1 MFKSLPTAL
10 QSQQPP
16 AQQQAKDQALQP
28 NQGSHLVLRQSELPL
43 DPEEDLLICEDDS
56 ADRFPRCKTIQTP
69 AHQHLTAV
77 NRCIATALTNQPVG
91 GKQLPPTPQEAIQ
104 ALGTHLAEGNGLGT

>member
-1 MFKSLPTAL
+1 MRSEQPGP
-10 QSQQPP
+10 QQHADYQTFQP
-16 AQQQAKDQALQP
+16 DQR
-28 NQGSHLVLRQSELPL
+28 SHLVLRETELSL

-56 ADRFPRCKTIQTP
+56 ADRFPRSKTIQTP

-91 GKQLPPTPQEAIQ
+91 GKQLPPTSQEAMQ
-104 ALGTHLAEGNGLGT
+104 SLGTEVGEGDGLGT